1 MKLSSPDSKLINAL
15 PASSTGVKREA
26 MGWGKRRGG
35 GKKGKGKKIT
45 RKRIGKIKLR
55 SYYFHPLS
63 LKKKNEVY
71 SDPWKVYSIAIHT
84 VRFSET
90 PELIKTVLP
99 VFTITM

>member
-55 SYYFHPLS
+55 SY
-63 LKKKNEVY
+63 
-71 SDPWKVYSIAIHT
+71 
-84 VRFSET
+84 
-90 PELIKTVLP
+90 
-99 VFTITM
+99 